1 MEKIALFYRVPL
13 KLFIFLATASVY
25 FISAFWIYFTVKG
38 ENNRR
43 RRFSDNAAKYTKLI
57 CQMYNIKIEVHS
69 FPDSNEP
76 GLIVG
81 NHMGFIDIL
90 VMHSL
95 TKALF
100 VTSQEM
106 RSTPLLGPITEM
118 AGCMYVERRNR
129 SNIKGELQGI
139 VDTLNAGFR
148 VTLYPE
154 ATSHNGEEVLPFKRT
169 LISSAA
175 LAGRPIFPYCFNFK
189 SINGEPFTLKFRDH
203 VCWYGNMGFFSSF
216 IRSISLKEVVTEVIF
231 LEPYYAKPDQD
242 RGEVADE
249 IRRRI
254 VEKFK
259 PVQPDFPR

>member
-1 MEKIALFYRVPL
+1 MEKIVLLFRVP
-13 KLFIFLATASVY
+13 FRIFLFLAVAAVY
-25 FISAFWIYFTVKG
+25 FVSAFWIYFTVKG
-38 ENNRR
+38 ENIRR

-57 CQMYNIKIEVHS
+57 CHLYNIKIEVHN
-69 FPDSNEP
+69 FPQGNEA

-100 VTSQEM
+100 ITSQEM
-106 RSTPLLGPITEM
+106 RATPLLGPITEM
-118 AGCMYVERRNR
+118 AGCMYVERRNK
-129 SNIKGELQGI
+129 SNIMGELRNI
-139 VDTLNAGFR
+139 VNTLNDGFR

-154 ATSHNGEEVLPFKRT
+154 ATSHNGEEILPFKRT

-175 LAGRPIFPYCFNFK
+175 MAGKPIFPYCFNFK
-189 SINGEPFTLKFRDH
+189 SINGEPFTMKYRDH
-203 VCWYGNMGFFSSF
+203 VCWYGDMGFFPSF
-216 IRSISLKEVVTEVIF
+216 VRSVSLKEVVTEVIF
-231 LEPYYAKPDQD
+231 LDPYYPKPEDD

-249 IRRRI
+249 VRRRI

-259 PVQPDFPR
+259 PVGKN

>member
-1 MEKIALFYRVPL
+1 MEKIATFFRILLR
-13 KLFIFLATASVY
+13 IFFFLTVAIIY
-25 FISAFWIYFTVKG
+25 FISAFWIFFTVKG
-38 ENNRR
+38 EVLRR
-43 RRFSDNAAKYTKLI
+43 RRFSDNAGKYTTLI
-57 CQMYNIKIEVHS
+57 CKLYNIKTEVYN
-69 FPDSNEP
+69 FPAGNAP

-118 AGCMYVERRNR
+118 AGCLYVERRNK
-129 SNIKGELQGI
+129 SNIMGELKNI
-139 VDTLNAGFR
+139 ISAMNDGFR

-175 LAGRPIFPYCFNFK
+175 LAEKPIFPYCFNFK
-189 SINGEPFTLKFRDH
+189 SINGKPFTLKYRDH
-203 VCWYGNMGFFSSF
+203 VCWYGDMSFFPSF
-216 IRSISLKEVVTEVIF
+216 IRSISLKEVITEVIF
-231 LEPYYAKPDQD
+231 LDPYYPKPEQD
-242 RGEVADE
+242 RGTVADE
-249 IRRRI
+249 IRNRI
-254 VEKFK
+254 AEKFK
-259 PVQPDFPR
+259 PVIKI